1 MATEIMKYNLDNI
14 NNIIFEGFNYVI
26 PEETIKIINDLAS
39 QVGSPNYV
47 KTPNFNKNSE
57 IDKENKKENYL
68 NSKNKRK
75 NIVASGNKFNET
87 INEDWEIL
95 RNFQTTKLET
105 KKGLDVEIDLI
116 RGLINKITD
125 KNTEEITLK
134 IMVILNKILNDEN
147 IENSKNPEILK
158 KISNEIFDILSN
170 NKYYSKIYSDLYT
183 KLINDFSFLNL
194 DCIEKLNKFIELCN
208 NIQYVDPNKD
218 YDKFCEINKINE
230 KRKSLASFYLNL
242 MYNNVIPKD
251 EIKKI
256 SRNLL
261 NTIYN
266 YIKIENKK
274 NEVDELVEI
283 IAILYKKDLYE
294 NDDEEEYENLNY
306 ELIEGYTISEIIE
319 KISQSKVKDYKSLT
333 NKSLFKFM
341 DLMEL

>member
-47 KTPNFNKNSE
+47 KTPNFNKNRE

-208 NIQYVDPNKD
+208 NIQYIDPNKD